1 MYLGKIMETGTV
13 EEIFK
18 EPAHP
23 YTQGLLASMPS
34 LFSQPKTHL
43 QSLRGVVPELA
54 MVPKGCVF
62 ADRCPHVMP
71 KCDETPPVVELRA
84 DHSTAC
90 WLYADGGESEGP
102 DAAAGQPPLSG
113 RRFAG

>member
-1 MYLGKIMETGTV
+1 
-13 EEIFK
+13 
-18 EPAHP
+18 
-23 YTQGLLASMPS
+23 MPS

-84 DHSTAC
+84 DHSAAC
-90 WLYADGGESEGP
+90 WLYADGGETPGAE
-102 DAAAGQPPLSG
+102 AASTAEPSG
-113 RRFAG
+113 FDRRILRGIFRKQSK